1 MKRTVKRISMLFMTL
16 CIVTMTFAAT
26 NNDKPVPYER
36 LPQKI
41 KTFLT
46 THFPDNK
53 MVYAEKDWDG
63 YDIRLANGIEL
74 EFTSRGQ
81 WTEIQMH
88 REAIPESI
96 LKLLPET
103 LTNYVKQTYPGKNI
117 KEIVN
122 KPYGYEIELSGM
134 HDLEL
139 KFNKKGKF
147 LYIDD

>member
-36 LPQKI
+36 LPQAI

-46 THFPDNK
+46 THFPNDK
-53 MVYAEKDWDG
+53 MVHADKDWDG
-63 YDIRLANGIEL
+63 YDVILASGTDL
-74 EFTSRGQ
+74 EFTSKGR
-81 WTEIQMH
+81 WTEIQM
-88 REAIPESI
+88 RQSPIPESI
-96 LKLLPET
+96 LGLLPEM
-103 LTNYVKQTYPGKNI
+103 LTNHVKQTYPDKKI

-122 KPYGYEIELSGM
+122 KPYGYEIELLGM

-139 KFNKKGKF
+139 KFDKKGKF